1 MAIFAFCPSVALF
14 TCGQMLCQSPD
25 KSHMWE
31 MFHLNRGG
39 GSNISKMKVGR
50 YLGGTSLFGILEPV
64 HVKTCLA
71 NRSGGC
77 HLESVNTCETPRTSG
92 EVKGAVKKGVS
103 VRALSQGDN
112 KKYPTG
118 PERGG
123 QEIKLLNRAGPK
135 IWNQQTQHICT
146 FTACVNNFVFKI
158 QPSKQH
164 KKDSG
169 SCQSD

>member
-1 MAIFAFCPSVALF
+1 
-14 TCGQMLCQSPD
+14 
-25 KSHMWE
+25 
-31 MFHLNRGG
+31 MFHLNGG
-39 GSNISKMKVGR
+39 GASNISKMNFGR
-50 YLGGTSLFGILEPV
+50 YLGGVILEPV

-71 NRSGGC
+71 NRGGGC

-103 VRALSQGDN
+103 VRALSQGAN

-135 IWNQQTQHICT
+135 I
-146 FTACVNNFVFKI
+146 
-158 QPSKQH
+158 
-164 KKDSG
+164 
-169 SCQSD
+169 

>member
-1 MAIFAFCPSVALF
+1 
-14 TCGQMLCQSPD
+14 
-25 KSHMWE
+25 
-31 MFHLNRGG
+31 MFHLNGGG

-64 HVKTCLA
+64 HVRTCLA
-71 NRSGGC
+71 NRGGGC
-77 HLESVNTCETPRTSG
+77 HLESVNTPRTSG

-135 IWNQQTQHICT
+135 I
-146 FTACVNNFVFKI
+146 
-158 QPSKQH
+158 
-164 KKDSG
+164 
-169 SCQSD
+169 